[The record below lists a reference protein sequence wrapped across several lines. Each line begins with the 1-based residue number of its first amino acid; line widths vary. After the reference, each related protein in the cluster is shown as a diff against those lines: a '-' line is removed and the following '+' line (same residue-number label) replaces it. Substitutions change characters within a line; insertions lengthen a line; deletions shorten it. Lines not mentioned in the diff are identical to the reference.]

1 MSRRAFRIDVA
12 EPRPASAWALVT
24 LASAS
29 LWITQ
34 QLAIWVVAIQGFFL
48 LYSLATRARPHRWQ
62 NSPIA
67 LNVGMFFIVF
77 VTIRVALRGGP
88 STIAL
93 AHFAALTQALQL
105 VDVRPRRTEFLLVA
119 LALFQVILASNLT
132 DSVFFPPL
140 LIAFTFATV
149 WTLIVHTLRSEALEA
164 GDHAAASRA
173 LTPGVLKMTLFAT
186 GASVALALVIFV
198 VLPRL
203 QSSVLNGSGRSQ
215 VTATSGFSDKVALGA
230 LGTIRQ
236 DPTVVMRVETSHGE
250 APGRQDAYWRGLAF
264 DHFDGGTWSITPAG
278 RDPVPGS
285 AEGGVTFTHQPN
297 RVNLTQTIVR
307 DPVEAGVLFGIGLK
321 RGLQGTI
328 RRLETDV
335 NGGLYASTQ
344 SHERVRYTIESEQI
358 QWSDAALERDTAT
371 PPSWEGDR
379 YLQLPELSDAV
390 SVLAHEITREKTRD
404 AQKAR
409 AIEQYLFVNGRYSDT
424 PPTLEDSGGLST
436 LEHFLFQSM
445 AAHCEYYASA
455 FVVLARS
462 VGLPARLV
470 NGFAGGRT
478 NRIGNFVEVSRADA
492 HAWAEVHYQ
501 GAGWVRYD
509 ATPPDLRI
517 RALAPLSLDES
528 IREFASAMELWW
540 FQRVVGFDRSD
551 QIHAMKRAWTG
562 WASLRRPE
570 DERTR
575 GAKPAIWRGLG
586 SVPWREGTVLALC
599 LAGAIAAVWWLRPKT
614 HRRGLPIA
622 YSDGLELLA
631 RHGLR
636 RAPTVT
642 ARDFAAAVRA
652 AYPAAGPAFEA
663 ITEGYL
669 GERFGD
675 FPNPGVANQ
684 LEALRENLALATRRP
699 IRRRDVKASR

>member
-24 LASAS
+24 VASAS

-34 QLAIWVVAIQGFFL
+34 QLAIWIVAIQGFFL
-48 LYSLATRARPHRWQ
+48 LYSLATRTQPQRWQ
-62 NSPIA
+62 KSPIA

-105 VDVRPRRTEFLLVA
+105 VDARPRRTEFLLVA
-119 LALFQVILASNLT
+119 LALFQVVLASNLT
-132 DSVFFPPL
+132 DSVFFPLL

-186 GASVALALVIFV
+186 GASVVLALVIFV

-203 QSSVLNGSGRSQ
+203 QSSVLNTSGMSG
-215 VTATSGFSDKVALGA
+215 VNATSGFSDKVT
-230 LGTIRQ
+230 LGTLGSIRQ
-236 DPTVVMRVETSHGE
+236 DPTVVMRVETTYGKQ
-250 APGRQDAYWRGLAF
+250 PGREDAYWRGLAF
-264 DHFDGGTWSITPAG
+264 DHFDGSNWSITPPG
-278 RDPVPGS
+278 HDPVPGS
-285 AEGGVTFTHQPN
+285 AEGGVTFTHQPD
-297 RVNLTQTIVR
+297 RVNLVQTIVR
-307 DPVEAGVLFGIGLK
+307 DPVEAGVLFGIGRT

-335 NGGLYASTQ
+335 NGGLYARAQ
-344 SHERVRYTIESEQI
+344 SHERVRYTIESERTE
-358 QWSDAALERDTAT
+358 WRDAALERDTTVA
-371 PPSWEGDR
+371 PKWAGAR
-379 YLQLPELSDAV
+379 YLQLPELSSGVAK
-390 SVLAHEITREKTRD
+390 LAHEITREKTRD
-404 AQKAR
+404 AEKAR
-409 AIEQYLFVNGRYSDT
+409 AIERYLFVNGRYSDT
-424 PPTLEDSGGLST
+424 PPSIEDTGGEST

-492 HAWAEVHYQ
+492 HAWAEVHYD

-509 ATPPDLRI
+509 ATPPDLRV
-517 RALAPLSLDES
+517 RALAPLSFDERV
-528 IREFASAMELWW
+528 REFASAMELWW

-551 QIHAMKRAWTG
+551 QIHAMKRAWSG
-562 WASLRRPE
+562 WVGSR
-570 DERTR
+570 RTR
-575 GAKPAIWRGLG
+575 DELARVDEPAIWKGLG
-586 SVPWREGTVLALC
+586 NAPWREGTVLALC
-599 LAGAIAAVWWLRPKT
+599 IAGSLGALWWLRPKT
-614 HRRGLPIA
+614 HRNGLPIA
-622 YSDGLELLA
+622 YSDSLELLA

-636 RAPTVT
+636 RAPTTT
-642 ARDFAAAVRA
+642 ARHFAAVVHA
-652 AYPAAGPAFEA
+652 AHPTAGPAFAA
-663 ITEGYL
+663 ITESYL
-669 GERFGD
+669 GERFGN
-675 FPNPGVANQ
+675 FPNPGVSDH
-684 LEALRENLALATRRP
+684 LDALRRGLARATRSP
-699 IRRRDVKASR
+699 D

>member
-48 LYSLATRARPHRWQ
+48 IYSLATRAQPRRWQ
-62 NSPIA
+62 KSPIA

-77 VTIRVALRGGP
+77 VTIRVALLGGP

-105 VDVRPRRTEFLLVA
+105 VDARPRRTEFLLVA
-119 LALFQVILASNLT
+119 LALFQVVLASNLT

-173 LTPGVLKMTLFAT
+173 LTPGVLKMTFFAT
-186 GASVALALVIFV
+186 GASVALALVIFI

-203 QSSVLNGSGRSQ
+203 HASVLNASGMSR
-215 VTATSGFSDKVALGA
+215 VTATSGFSDKVTLGA

-236 DPTVVMRVETSHGE
+236 DPTVVMRVETTFGK
-250 APGRQDAYWRGLAF
+250 APGREDAYWRGLAF
-264 DHFDGGTWSITPAG
+264 DHFDGSNWSITPLG

-285 AEGGVTFTHQPN
+285 AEGGVTFTHQPD
-297 RVNLTQTIVR
+297 RVNLIQAIVR

-321 RGLQGTI
+321 RGVQGTI
-328 RRLETDV
+328 RQLETDS
-335 NGGLYASTQ
+335 NGGLYARAQ
-344 SHERVRYTIESEQI
+344 SHERIRYTIKSERSK
-358 QWSDAALERDTAT
+358 WGDTALERDTAVL
-371 PPSWEGDR
+371 PKWQGNR
-379 YLQLPELSDAV
+379 YLQLPELSSAV
-390 SVLAHEITREKTRD
+390 AILAHEITREKTRD
-404 AQKAR
+404 ADKAR
-409 AIEQYLFVNGRYSDT
+409 AIERYLFVNGRYSDT
-424 PPTLEDSGGLST
+424 PPTLDDSGGEST

-492 HAWAEVHYQ
+492 HAWAEVHYDR
-501 GAGWVRYD
+501 AGWVRYD
-509 ATPPDLRI
+509 ATPPDLRV
-517 RALAPLSLDES
+517 RALAPLTLDERV
-528 IREFASAMELWW
+528 RELASAMELWW

-551 QIHAMKRAWTG
+551 QIHAMRRAWTG
-562 WASLRRPE
+562 WAGSRRPRNE
-570 DERTR
+570 MVR
-575 GAKPAIWRGLG
+575 GNEANIWQGLE
-586 SVPWREGTVLALC
+586 STPWREGTVLALC
-599 LAGAIAAVWWLRPKT
+599 FAGSISALWWLRPKA
-614 HRRGLPIA
+614 HRKGLPIA
-622 YSDGLELLA
+622 YSDGLDLLA

-636 RAPTVT
+636 RAPTAT

-652 AYPAAGPAFEA
+652 AHPAAGPAFEA
-663 ITEGYL
+663 ITESYL
-669 GERFGD
+669 SERFGG
-675 FPNPGVANQ
+675 FPSAGVGDH
-684 LEALRENLALATRRP
+684 LDALRMGLAHATRRRKQ
-699 IRRRDVKASR
+699 RRRIKTSR

>member
-1 MSRRAFRIDVA
+1 MSRGTFRIDVA
-12 EPRPASAWALVT
+12 EPRPASAWALVA

-34 QLAIWVVAIQGFFL
+34 QLAFWVTAVQGFFL
-48 LYSLATRARPHRWQ
+48 LYSLATRAQPQRWQ
-62 NSPIA
+62 KSPIA

-105 VDVRPRRTEFLLVA
+105 VDARPRRTEFLLVA
-119 LALFQVILASNLT
+119 LALFQVVLASNLT

-186 GASVALALVIFV
+186 GASVALALIIFV

-203 QSSVLNGSGRSQ
+203 QSSVVNASGMSS
-215 VTATSGFSDKVALGA
+215 VIATSGFSDKVE
-230 LGTIRQ
+230 LGTLGSIRQ
-236 DPTVVMRVETSHGE
+236 DPTVVMRVETIYGK
-250 APGRQDAYWRGLAF
+250 APRREDAYWRGLAF
-264 DHFDGGTWSITPAG
+264 DHFDGRTWSITPPG
-278 RDPVPGS
+278 HDPVPGS
-285 AEGGVTFTHQPN
+285 AEGGVTFSHQPD
-297 RVNLTQTIVR
+297 RVNLIQTIVR
-307 DPVEAGVLFGIGLK
+307 DPVEAGVLFGIGL
-321 RGLQGTI
+321 RRALQGTI
-328 RRLETDV
+328 RRLETDAT
-335 NGGLYASTQ
+335 GGLYARAQ
-344 SHERVRYTIESEQI
+344 SHERVRYTIESERTK
-358 QWSDAALERDTAT
+358 WSDAILEHDNAT
-371 PPSWEGDR
+371 PPKWAGDR

-390 SVLAHEITREKTRD
+390 AILAREITREKTSD
-404 AQKAR
+404 AEKAR
-409 AIEQYLFVNGRYSDT
+409 AIERYLFVNGRYSDT
-424 PPTLEDSGGLST
+424 PPSLDDSESGSA

-445 AAHCEYYASA
+445 AAHCEYYATA

-462 VGLPARLV
+462 IGLPARLV

-478 NRIGNFVEVSRADA
+478 NQIGNFVEVSRADA
-492 HAWAEVHYQ
+492 HAWAEVHYD

-509 ATPPDLRI
+509 ATPPDFRV
-517 RALAPLSLDES
+517 RALAPMSFDERV
-528 IREFASAMELWW
+528 REFASAMELWW

-551 QIHAMKRAWTG
+551 QIHAMRRAWSQWAETG
-562 WASLRRPE
+562 STHRA
-570 DERTR
+570 
-575 GAKPAIWRGLG
+575 APAIWQGLG
-586 SVPWREGTVLALC
+586 SAPWREGTVLALC
-599 LAGAIAAVWWLRPKT
+599 FAGAIGALWWLRPRT
-614 HRRGLPIA
+614 RRKGLPIDYA
-622 YSDGLELLA
+622 AGLELLA

-636 RAPTVT
+636 RAPTAT

-652 AYPAAGPAFEA
+652 AHPAAGPAFEA
-663 ITEGYL
+663 ITESYL

-675 FPNPGVANQ
+675 FRDPAAGDQ
-684 LEALRENLALATRRP
+684 LKALRESLAQTPRRRP
-699 IRRRDVKASR
+699 RRNRQDPHLTVR